1 MWLYNVVDEIGRDI
15 TKNIYIK
22 NNKTLKN
29 LIKFYI
35 VTKIFLPPH
44 SLSDNPGN
52 LVCYDVLCRNLKFHP
67 SQTENLKL
75 E

>member
-29 LIKFYI
+29 LKRFYI
-35 VTKIFLPPH
+35 VTKMFLPPH
-44 SLSDNPGN
+44 PLSDNVPGN
-52 LVCYDVLCRNLKFHP
+52 LVFYDVLCRNLKFHR
-67 SQTENLKL
+67 QNF
-75 E
+75 

>member
-29 LIKFYI
+29 LIRFCI
-35 VTKIFLPPH
+35 
-44 SLSDNPGN
+44 
-52 LVCYDVLCRNLKFHP
+52 VLCIRSSFSP
-67 SQTENLKL
+67 STVG
-75 E
+75 

>member
-29 LIKFYI
+29 LIRFCI

-44 SLSDNPGN
+44 PLSDNPWELG
-52 LVCYDVLCRNLKFHP
+52 LV
-67 SQTENLKL
+67 
-75 E
+75 

>member
-29 LIKFYI
+29 LIRFYI
-35 VTKIFLPPH
+35 VTKIFLPPNP
-44 SLSDNPGN
+44 LSDSSSGTWSSMMS
-52 LVCYDVLCRNLKFHP
+52 C
-67 SQTENLKL
+67 TGT
-75 E
+75 